1 MFIYKTSKELEALTT
16 EELDQYK
23 ADLKA
28 YEAELQKTAITT
40 EVETQMKTGKAD
52 LEKFL
57 GEEIAN
63 QIAEIKTNKDIRR
76 TILDEVIEKKA
87 EIIKMIKGTSY
98 KEIEIKANTTR
109 ASILNSASQDLLTT
123 IGQLGVKRRSLYD
136 IFGKVNM
143 NIGNDGGKVVYH
155 DWDEATTVRAAAM
168 VAEGTQFPE
177 STAKFAK
184 YSIDL
189 KKIGDTLP
197 VSEEF
202 GEDEASAAAEL
213 EMFIDVNINSVIDNQ
228 LVNGDGV
235 GLNLTGLM
243 NSIPVYVP
251 IASGI
256 VDANIKDLVGK
267 VRTAIVFNRGSKYQ
281 PDIVAMNAN
290 TIDRLKM
297 KKDGN
302 KNYIFP
308 DIENIG
314 PLEIIEDNNILDNQL
329 AVGDSRFAR
338 IYEKGGVAISRVYV
352 GTQAIED
359 IVTIKGRKR
368 MLFLIRNVDKTGF
381 MKVTDITAA
390 LTTLAT

>member
-143 NIGNDGGKVVYH
+143 NIGNDGGRVVYH
-155 DWDEATTVRAAAM
+155 DWYEITTVRAAAR
-168 VAEGTQFPE
+168 VEGGSQCLL
-177 STAKFAK
+177 STAKFAT
-184 YSIDL
+184 YSI
-189 KKIGDTLP
+189 
-197 VSEEF
+197 
-202 GEDEASAAAEL
+202 A
-213 EMFIDVNINSVIDNQ
+213 
-228 LVNGDGV
+228 
-235 GLNLTGLM
+235 
-243 NSIPVYVP
+243 
-251 IASGI
+251 
-256 VDANIKDLVGK
+256 
-267 VRTAIVFNRGSKYQ
+267 
-281 PDIVAMNAN
+281 
-290 TIDRLKM
+290 
-297 KKDGN
+297 
-302 KNYIFP
+302 
-308 DIENIG
+308 
-314 PLEIIEDNNILDNQL
+314 
-329 AVGDSRFAR
+329 
-338 IYEKGGVAISRVYV
+338 
-352 GTQAIED
+352 
-359 IVTIKGRKR
+359 
-368 MLFLIRNVDKTGF
+368 
-381 MKVTDITAA
+381 
-390 LTTLAT
+390 

>member
-40 EVETQMKTGKAD
+40 EVETQMKT
-52 LEKFL
+52 EK
-57 GEEIAN
+57 AN
-63 QIAEIKTNKDIRR
+63 QIDEIKTNKNIRR

-202 GEDEASAAAEL
+202 GED
-213 EMFIDVNINSVIDNQ
+213 
-228 LVNGDGV
+228 
-235 GLNLTGLM
+235 
-243 NSIPVYVP
+243 
-251 IASGI
+251 
-256 VDANIKDLVGK
+256 
-267 VRTAIVFNRGSKYQ
+267 
-281 PDIVAMNAN
+281 
-290 TIDRLKM
+290 
-297 KKDGN
+297 
-302 KNYIFP
+302 
-308 DIENIG
+308 
-314 PLEIIEDNNILDNQL
+314 
-329 AVGDSRFAR
+329 
-338 IYEKGGVAISRVYV
+338 
-352 GTQAIED
+352 
-359 IVTIKGRKR
+359 
-368 MLFLIRNVDKTGF
+368 
-381 MKVTDITAA
+381 
-390 LTTLAT
+390 